1 MATAGTN
8 EKPNAAPFVPA
19 RHSLPIIRKA
29 LPACKGCH
37 LYAHATQVVPGR
49 GNTHASLLLVGEQ
62 PGEQEDLQGLPFVGP
77 AGRLLQKAL
86 DEAGIAEDEVFMTN
100 AVKHFKFIQ
109 RGHRRL
115 NQNPLMSEITACK
128 PWLLAELDALK
139 PKVILCLG
147 ASAAKSLHGS
157 AFALMRDRG
166 KILATPYAEHVIA
179 TIHPSAVLR
188 AWNDEM
194 RHTLYDHLRSD
205 LKAAYR
211 FAQKAG

>member
-1 MATAGTN
+1 MATIARHD
-8 EKPNAAPFVPA
+8 KPDAASFVPA
-19 RHSLPIIRKA
+19 KHTLPMIRKA
-29 LPACKGCH
+29 LPICKGCH
-37 LYAHATQVVPGR
+37 LYVHATQVVPGR

-62 PGEQEDLQGLPFVGP
+62 PGEQEDQQGRPFVGS
-77 AGRLLQKAL
+77 AGRVLQKAL

-109 RGHRRL
+109 RGPRRL

-139 PKVILCLG
+139 PKIILCLG

-157 AFALMRDRG
+157 AFALMRNRG
-166 KILATPYAEHVIA
+166 KILATSHAEHVMA

-194 RHTLYDHLRSD
+194 RHTLYDYLRDD
-205 LKAAYR
+205 LKSAYR
-211 FAQKAG
+211 FAQKAA